1 MKHAILVCL
10 SVVSLLLISCG
21 KSRSQET
28 PLPDYYLLASEVVS
42 IDKQTINSGDI
53 TILKLTLTEE
63 ASSRMDGYVQA
74 FHQSSSVLELSV
86 IGEEESIQMRLTSPF
101 DSRMYSPYWYII
113 GENDIFVLTDSLPA
127 ILSALG
133 RKE

>member
-28 PLPDYYLLASEVVS
+28 PLPDYYLLSSEVVS
-42 IDKQTINSGDI
+42 IDKQTTNAGAL
-53 TILKLTLTEE
+53 TILSLTLTEE
-63 ASSRMDGYVQA
+63 AASRMDGYLQTM
-74 FHQSSSVLELSV
+74 FQSSSALEIII
-86 IGEEESIQMRLTSPF
+86 IGKDERLPMFMASPF
-101 DSRMYSPYWYII
+101 DSRWHSPYWYTLPNI
-113 GENDIFVLTDSLPA
+113 VMTPTDSLPA